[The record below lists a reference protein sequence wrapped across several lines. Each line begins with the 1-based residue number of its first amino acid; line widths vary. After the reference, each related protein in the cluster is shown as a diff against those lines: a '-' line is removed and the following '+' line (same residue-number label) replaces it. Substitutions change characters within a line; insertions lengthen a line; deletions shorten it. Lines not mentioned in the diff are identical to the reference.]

1 MTEKAAVVR
10 GSSSGAGNRSPRVNQ
25 GGPNHWI
32 LAGHWKS
39 PSRSS
44 LVILWSLV
52 IGHWLFSS
60 ASSAPITVGVIGD
73 YGSDNIPTRQ
83 VAKLVKSW
91 QPHFVLTLGDNNY
104 PVGSAATIDR
114 HIGQFYHEFI
124 GGYQGRYGAGAFTNR
139 FFPCL
144 GNHDWATPKAQPYL
158 DYFTLPGDERYYA
171 FKRGA
176 VEFFCLDSDK
186 NEPDGTSPDSPQ
198 GQWLQ
203 QQLTNSTAVWK
214 VVYFHHAP
222 LSSGAVH
229 GTHTGETL
237 RMNWPF
243 HQWGADAVLAGHDH
257 VYERIHTNGIVYF
270 VNGLGGDSKDKFHT
284 TPVAGSVVR
293 YSADYGAMRI
303 DASTNYMLF
312 RFFSRH
318 GQQIDSLRLVPK
330 AQAEAASPDGTSPRQ
345 GASTTR

>member
-73 YGSDNIPTRQ
+73 YGSDNISTRQ

-114 HIGQFYHEFI
+114 HIGQFYHDFI
-124 GGYQGRYGAGAFTNR
+124 GGYKGRYGAGAFTNR

-144 GNHDWATPKAQPYL
+144 GNHDWGTPNAQPYL
-158 DYFTLPGDERYYA
+158 DYFTLPGNERYYT
-171 FKRGA
+171 FTRGA

-186 NEPDGTSPDSPQ
+186 NEPDGTSPDSAQ

-214 VVYFHHAP
+214 IVYFHHAP

-270 VNGLGGDSKDKFHT
+270 VNGLGGDSKDKFHP

-293 YSADYGAMRI
+293 YSTDYGAMRI

-330 AQAEAASPDGTSPRQ
+330 AQAEAAPPDGTSPRQ